1 MSALTYCIVDFPATA
16 EQYDAAIE
24 TAESVRKSLDES
36 QCVLKWSG
44 DTPAAF
50 DGLTTFTHAEILT
63 VMHTAEWSS
72 PDPHPPGGE

>member
-44 DTPAAF
+44 DTPGAF
-50 DGLTTFTHAEILT
+50 DGLTTFTHAEILPI
-63 VMHTAEWSS
+63 MHSSAWSA
-72 PDPHPPGGE
+72 PMPHGDGGD